1 MMSTFD
7 KLVTGITAVAIITA
21 LGLHAADLAKLSSS
35 AGTATSQL
43 MSTAEK
49 G

>member
-1 MMSTFD
+1 MNTFD
-7 KLVTGITAVAIITA
+7 KFVTGVVGIGIITA
-21 LGLHAADLAKLSSS
+21 LGLHAADLATLSKSV
-35 AGTATSQL
+35 GGATSSL